1 MRAAEATDTDAA
13 FDTGADTE
21 AAVETDLQIDTAY
34 GADAPEPTIAIEP
47 VVAIPVSPAQSPV
60 PGPGPAPSNDELAV
74 VRNELTSALHEA
86 HYQRRKRADAVQ
98 LLAYERLVRRSR
110 VAGCLWLVLAL
121 ALAAGG
127 VWALMQSTVLADVWQ
142 IAAASAGALT
152 LICLVVAIVTWAG
165 PARAQHALS
174 LRQVRKL
181 APPEMLSEAWFQAAH
196 EVSTPLGYRKAF
208 HGLV

>member
-1 MRAAEATDTDAA
+1 MRETELIDADVDQTTVATTIFVDA
-13 FDTGADTE
+13 TE
-21 AAVETDLQIDTAY
+21 PSTAVDPQAVV
-34 GADAPEPTIAIEP
+34 P
-47 VVAIPVSPAQSPV
+47 VM
-60 PGPGPAPSNDELAV
+60 PGPAAGNDELAV
-74 VRNELTSALHEA
+74 LRNELTSALHEA

-110 VAGCLWLVLAL
+110 VAGFLWLALAI

-127 VWALMQSTVLADVWQ
+127 VWALLQSNQLADVWQ
-142 IAAASAGALT
+142 IGAASAGALT
-152 LICLVVAIVTWAG
+152 LICFVVAVVTWAG
-165 PARAQHALS
+165 PTRAQRSLS

>member
-13 FDTGADTE
+13 FDTDTDTE

-34 GADAPEPTIAIEP
+34 GAEAPEPTIAIEP
-47 VVAIPVSPAQSPV
+47 VVAIPVTPAQSPA
-60 PGPGPAPSNDELAV
+60 PGPTPSNDELAV

-127 VWALMQSTVLADVWQ
+127 VWALIQSTELADVWQ

-165 PARAQHALS
+165 PARAQHSLS